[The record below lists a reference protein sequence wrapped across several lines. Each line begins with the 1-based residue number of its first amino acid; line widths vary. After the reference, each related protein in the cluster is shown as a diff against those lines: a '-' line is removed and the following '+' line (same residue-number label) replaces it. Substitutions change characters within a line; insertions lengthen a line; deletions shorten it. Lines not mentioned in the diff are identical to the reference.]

1 MSDVF
6 IQNFQF
12 SNYKIKK
19 KKTDLNLFVTFNANL
34 LFSLLIDTI
43 EIEVIAIIKGS
54 HFTVDVVP
62 IVADLIL
69 LVERSVIRTQEAG
82 SLVSKTLHHR
92 ILITRQLNN
101 AILYKQILYTLY
113 GSICFIVY
121 LGICCEHAE
130 TYI

>member
-19 KKTDLNLFVTFNANL
+19 KKTGLNLFVTFNANL
-34 LFSLLIDTI
+34 LFSLLTDTI

-69 LVERSVIRTQEAG
+69 LVERSVIGAQEAE
-82 SLVSKTLHHR
+82 V
-92 ILITRQLNN
+92 
-101 AILYKQILYTLY
+101 LYLKR
-113 GSICFIVY
+113 
-121 LGICCEHAE
+121 
-130 TYI
+130 YIIEY